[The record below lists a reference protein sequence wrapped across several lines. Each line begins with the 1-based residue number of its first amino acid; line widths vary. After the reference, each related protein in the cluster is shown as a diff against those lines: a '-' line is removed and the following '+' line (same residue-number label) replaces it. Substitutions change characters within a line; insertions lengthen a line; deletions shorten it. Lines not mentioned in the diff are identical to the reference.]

1 MGTNMRLEI
10 RRGMQSA
17 ILILSGLEG
26 KRFPIDISVSQS
38 SLKIQSP
45 DDNEEVLLPQEVT
58 LVPSTCRYVQHVSG
72 EGLHMRLKAQA
83 VGPTATAT
91 TFKELL
97 KTEEKFTFYCQSCG
111 AVVLQEQ
118 QFLRVLPLPSENWS
132 SLVEEWCCHP
142 DPFANRSCLPKVNDC
157 FLGDTFLL
165 VNKANISD
173 PPRETNEMSSVP
185 HCVDA
190 NVSKSKENTKVVCKR
205 CRAILGESVSSD
217 AVKYYITEVLIL
229 PSSQPYNMISR
240 KQFVENIIVQLLME
254 FSSSRSTFRFCVQ
267 GQDGKLFLLLWLLN
281 VDTVLVELK
290 KNRGD
295 HSCFFPDC
303 PSCDAKTTPKAKNVA
318 RVLYMSCVDNTN
330 KELVDKWMNETG
342 AHSLTFPHRTCLEL
356 ILLLTLNNAELPHSL
371 RFMNSW
377 KTQGN
382 ITGYSYT

>member
-1 MGTNMRLEI
+1 MGSNVRLEI
-10 RRGMQSA
+10 RRSMQSA

-38 SLKIQSP
+38 SLEIQSP
-45 DDNEEVLLPQEVT
+45 DNSEEFVLPQEVK

-83 VGPTATAT
+83 LGPTEMSP

-111 AVVLQEQ
+111 AMVLQQQ

-185 HCVDA
+185 HPVEA

-205 CRAILGESVSSD
+205 CKAILGETVSSD
-217 AVKYYITEVLIL
+217 AVKYYITEVMIQ
-229 PSSQPYNMISR
+229 PSSQSYAMISR
-240 KQFVENIIVQLLME
+240 KPFVESIIVRLLME
-254 FSSSRSTFRFCVQ
+254 LSASRSTFRFCIQ

-281 VDTVLVELK
+281 VDTVLVELIK
-290 KNRGD
+290 SGRIG
-295 HSCFFPDC
+295 SCFFSGST
-303 PSCDAKTTPKAKNVA
+303 SCDTKDIPEVKNVA
-318 RVLYMSCVDNTN
+318 RVLYMPCIGDTNT
-330 KELVDKWMNETG
+330 ELVDKWMNETG
-342 AHSLTFPHRTCLEL
+342 AHSLTFPSSTCLEL
-356 ILLLTLNNAELPHSL
+356 ILLLSLNNTALPHSL
-371 RFMNSW
+371 RFMNNW
-377 KTQGN
+377 KVAYLK
-382 ITGYSYT
+382 I